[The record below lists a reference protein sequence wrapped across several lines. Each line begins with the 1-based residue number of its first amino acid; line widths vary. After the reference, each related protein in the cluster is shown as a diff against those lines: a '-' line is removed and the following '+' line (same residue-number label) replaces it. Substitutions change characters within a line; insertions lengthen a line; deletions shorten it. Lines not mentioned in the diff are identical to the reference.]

1 MTLQAKPNL
10 ITTPNPL
17 GIYVHVPFCATQCD
31 FCAFYQEKPRR
42 QDLERYLSGMEG
54 EMKLRPLN
62 RPVDT
67 VFWGGGTPGLLPAKD
82 LQRLGE
88 ATRVACHTAPREWT
102 VEMAPSAVKADK
114 VKVLLDLGVTR
125 ISMGVQSL
133 QEETLDALGRMHSA
147 KQVLKAYDLLREG
160 GCDNIN
166 LDLMFAIPGQ
176 TFESW
181 KQDLEDV
188 MGLGPEHISTY
199 CLTFEEDTA
208 LWVRLN
214 KGQTER
220 RTLEDEAQFY
230 ERTWDILE
238 SRGYAQYEISNF
250 AKPGHACQ
258 HNLDTWSMAEWA
270 GYGPSAASQHQ
281 GFRLT
286 NPHSIDRWLEGVEGG
301 KPVFEETIEL
311 KNALLAE
318 DSLIFGLRM
327 NQGVDWKRWQTRFP
341 EFVANERLEGIFQD
355 LEEKALIERTPESIC
370 LTQAGRLVADS
381 VGEAFLGIFS

>member
-1 MTLQAKPNL
+1 
-10 ITTPNPL
+10 
-17 GIYVHVPFCATQCD
+17 
-31 FCAFYQEKPRR
+31 
-42 QDLERYLSGMEG
+42 
-54 EMKLRPLN
+54 MKLRPLN

-88 ATRVACHTAPREWT
+88 ATRVACHTVPKEWT
-102 VEMAPSAVKADK
+102 VEMAPSSVKADK

-181 KQDLEDV
+181 KQDLDAV
-188 MGLGPEHISTY
+188 MALDPEHISTY

-230 ERTWDILE
+230 EKTWDILE
-238 SRGYAQYEISNF
+238 FGGYAQYEISNF
-250 AKPGHACQ
+250 GKPGHACQ

-281 GFRLT
+281 GLRLT
-286 NPHSIDRWLEGVEGG
+286 NPHSIDRWLEGVEAG

-311 KNALLAE
+311 NNALLAE

-327 NQGVDWKRWQTRFP
+327 NQGVDWQRWQMRFP
-341 EFVANERLEGIFQD
+341 EFVADERLEGILRN
-355 LEEKALIERTPESIC
+355 LEEKALIERSPKSIR

-381 VGEAFLGIFS
+381 VGEAFLGVFSHCSEQ